1 MPSPQWACPECGKV
15 LLEKNLYT
23 HLASIHLLTPAEVAR
38 VKEEISRK
46 AGVAAVVCP
55 LCCLNFV
62 SYESLVSHC
71 QKGHADD
78 GADGRPQDYSL
89 LDLNFN
95 SVQEYECWFQR
106 QCSRTCSQGVSLMSR
121 VRECNRAGVY
131 TNTSTKECP
140 PPSEMFAIARVTCR
154 KCSDT
159 PVGVSRTCAFRAT
172 LERH

>member
-15 LLEKNLYT
+15 LLKKNLYT

-62 SYESLVSHC
+62 SYESLASHC
-71 QKGHADD
+71 QKEHADD

-89 LDLNFN
+89 LDLNFD
-95 SVQEYECWFQR
+95 SVQEYE
-106 QCSRTCSQGVSLMSR
+106 VSF
-121 VRECNRAGVY
+121 VHEY
-131 TNTSTKECP
+131 
-140 PPSEMFAIARVTCR
+140 PSLKF
-154 KCSDT
+154 KK
-159 PVGVSRTCAFRAT
+159 AFPSVLVPT
-172 LERH
+172 TMQ